1 MCSMV
6 LVSVVIIVVET
17 FTNRQHGGMG
27 SLIWLRFVMF
37 GIVGYVRGYCWCA
50 HHLLMSLLVGSCW
63 LLTHCSIPN
72 LCVATYA

>member
-50 HHLLMSLLVGSCW
+50 HHLLMSLLVGPWGPLRMSMEGPRE
-63 LLTHCSIPN
+63 SKRGS
-72 LCVATYA
+72 